1 MPNAILRF
9 HLRHL
14 EQMNEY
20 LEIMAPRQ
28 FDEIGD
34 VLRDEGR
41 SLVWPA
47 VLRRTSGPRTLIQA
61 RRCGPPLTS
70 CLGQ

>member
-14 EQMNEY
+14 EQMNEHF
-20 LEIMAPRQ
+20 EIMAPRQ
-28 FDEIGD
+28 FGEIGD

-47 VLRRTSGPRTLIQA
+47 VLRRIIGSRTLIPA
-61 RRCGPPLTS
+61 
-70 CLGQ
+70 